1 MVQPTIWGPPI
12 WTLFHVL
19 IERIND
25 EEFPKL
31 YKELFHYIK
40 RICTY
45 LPCPECSQHASQFLS
60 KIKYN
65 QNAKNYK
72 NGTFL
77 LFKVPFL

>member
-31 YKELFHYIK
+31 YKELFNYIK
-40 RICTY
+40 RKCTY
-45 LPCPECSQHASQFLS
+45 LPCTECSQHAYQFLT

-65 QNAKNYK
+65 QLSN
-72 NGTFL
+72 
-77 LFKVPFL
+77 